1 MPDIWQTMP
10 DSYTITIKQN
20 VRFQVGI
27 YSENIKLYQ
36 IHNGRL
42 SAIICLIF
50 YKPCQIARPL
60 LETKCA
66 ISGMDIL

>member
-27 YSENIKLYQ
+27 FSEKFQLYQ
-36 IHNGRL
+36 FKMVRCSNL
-42 SAIICLIF
+42 P
-50 YKPCQIARPL
+50 YPQN
-60 LETKCA
+60 LENHDDKRY
-66 ISGMDIL
+66 L